1 MAAART
7 GLLLFAHGSRDPRW
21 AEPFERLRDR
31 LAAGGVLV
39 ELGYL
44 ELMQPDL
51 EAAARALVARGAA
64 ALRVVPVFLGEG
76 SHVRRD
82 LPQRAAA
89 ASAALGIPVALSPA
103 VGESED
109 VLEALALYCVAELAR
124 P

>member
-1 MAAART
+1 MTATST

-31 LAAGGVLV
+31 LAARGVLV

-51 EAAARALVARGAA
+51 GGAARRLLARGAA
-64 ALRVVPVFLGEG
+64 AVRVVPVFLGEG

-82 LPQRAAA
+82 LPQHAAA
-89 ASAALGIPVALSPA
+89 ASAALAIPIALSPA

-109 VLEALALYCVAELAR
+109 VLEALALYCLAELAR
-124 P
+124 G